1 MASKLMGDAIETGL
15 RDALSEDLPRL
26 LTLNQKALPH
36 VNSLTHEDMLWFL
49 EHSAYFK
56 VTSGLKGFV
65 IALEPG
71 LDYASSNYRWFLKR
85 FDNFFYIDRVI
96 ISKDF
101 RGQGLGRQLYKDVIE
116 TARRRFPRLTCEVN
130 STPPNP
136 KSMVF
141 HETFGFSCVGTQ
153 QTEGGKKEVK
163 LLALDLHPFN

>member
-1 MASKLMGDAIETGL
+1 MENVLEPYL
-15 RDALSEDLPRL
+15 RDALLEDLPKL

-36 VNSLTHEDMLWFL
+36 VNSVTHEDMLWFL

-56 VTSGLKGFV
+56 VTSGLKGFI

-71 LDYASSNYRWFLKR
+71 LDYASDNYRWFSNR
-85 FDNFFYIDRVI
+85 FEKFFYIDRVVV
-96 ISKDF
+96 SKDF

-116 TARRRFPRLTCEVN
+116 TARRRSPRLTCEVN

-141 HETFGFSCVGTQ
+141 HEAFGFSCVGTQ
-153 QTEGGKKEVK
+153 LTEGGEKEVR